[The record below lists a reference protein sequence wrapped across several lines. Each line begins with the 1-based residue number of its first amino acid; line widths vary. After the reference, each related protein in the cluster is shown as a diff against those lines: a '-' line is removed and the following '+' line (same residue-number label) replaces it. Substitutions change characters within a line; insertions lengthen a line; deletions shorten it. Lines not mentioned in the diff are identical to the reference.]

1 MTKSRIA
8 TAPYQRTDLAKLGLT
23 LEGCEQAVQY
33 VGKSETFSG
42 HLAIAQGL
50 IDSKTAWALAGHIL
64 RWPVIT
70 SVAFVVYQW
79 VSANRHRLPGG
90 TPACSLE
97 GR

>member
-1 MTKSRIA
+1 MTKGRIQ
-8 TAPYQRTDLAKLGLT
+8 TAPYQRANLAQLGLS
-23 LEGCEQAVQY
+23 LEQCEQAVQY
-33 VGKSETFSG
+33 VGKSEIFSG

-50 IDSKTAWALAGHIL
+50 IDSKTAWALAGYIL

-90 TPACSLE
+90 TPTCSLD